1 MEIKK
6 MLELII
12 AGLAALIA
20 FIATATIAAVALFQE
35 VRTATYVNQL
45 SKNVTL
51 VLGI

>member
-12 AGLAALIA
+12 AGIAALIA
-20 FIATATIAAVALFQE
+20 LIATATIAAVALSQE
-35 VRTATYVNQL
+35 VQTATYANWL